1 MVLKPFYNVLW
12 SLLSLDLL
20 ATASDQFDS
29 IRAAIKTY
37 EKEALEISSPRAQ
50 EKGAPSGLSREQLA
64 RLVGL
69 LWKLSS
75 AYKDY
80 TRLLEKSLIDIR
92 QNMGK
97 GGAEKGEEEKTLERA
112 AMNLDQLIDVLQKIE
127 EETKAF
133 RE

>member
-1 MVLKPFYNVLW
+1 M
-12 SLLSLDLL
+12 S
-20 ATASDQFDS
+20 ATSDKFDS

-37 EKEALEISSPRAQ
+37 EREALEISSPKAQ
-50 EKGAPSGLSREQLA
+50 ARGAPTALSREQLA

-80 TRLLEKSLIDIR
+80 TKLLEQSLIDIR
-92 QNMGK
+92 QNMVI
-97 GGAEKGEEEKTLERA
+97 GEDEKTVVRT
-112 AMNLDQLIDVLQKIE
+112 AMNLDQLIDVLQKVE
-127 EETKAF
+127 EETKEF